1 MALKH
6 KIMIVED
13 NYVVSKDI
21 QEMLH
26 ELGYGISSTTD
37 TGTEAVQLAGK
48 GHPDIILMDIKLKGN
63 MDGIEASKLI
73 HEYYNIP
80 VIYITGYADDYTLQ
94 RAKTTEPSGY
104 ILKPIKKEDLHTA
117 IEMALYK
124 HKVENFLRGREELLA
139 STLKSISDGVV
150 TTNEKGFITFM
161 NPIAESMLN
170 CSQEEVLGKSFDS
183 AVNVREENTEKEID
197 SPVKN
202 VIHEKKKTE
211 YENHRLHFRNNPG
224 IAISMAISP
233 VTDDKGRISG
243 TIVIIK
249 DVTKQRRLQEELLK
263 AQKLE
268 SLASL
273 ADTIGHEFNN
283 LLTVIMGNIELI
295 KQGGNIKGEAL
306 TDIEE
311 AELAAQK
318 AKDLAKKLLSFS
330 KISDCVKKLASV
342 GPIIKSTVQ
351 SITTTTQI
359 HCDVSVPAFL
369 WQSEIDETQVSHVIY
384 SVIKKAYQ
392 LSETH
397 GIVRISAE
405 NVPIEDSTKLPVE
418 PGNYVKID
426 IREFDTS
433 LPTREIKSVFD
444 LRLTADGK
452 LSENEIELATS
463 YSIVKNHGGY
473 ISVDSAA
480 NEGTNFSIYLPAKE
494 SKLVDETRLPVQRNQ
509 TGKRRVLVM
518 DDQQLVRII
527 AGKILNHFGFDVEF
541 ARHGGEAVEK
551 YRTAIDTS
559 NPFDCV
565 ILDLTVEFGI
575 GGKEA
580 IKKMIEIDPNVRAIV
595 STGYTNDPI
604 KYNYSAYGF
613 KGYIMKPYEF
623 SEINKVVR
631 EVMNEG

>member
-1 MALKH
+1 MGLKH
-6 KIMIVED
+6 KVMIVED
-13 NYVVSKDI
+13 NYVVSRDI

-26 ELGYGISSTTD
+26 ELGYGVSSMTD

-48 GHPDIILMDIKLKGN
+48 SHPDIILMDIKLKGN

-104 ILKPIKKEDLHTA
+104 ILKPIKKEDLHTT

-124 HKVENFLRGREELLA
+124 HKVEGFLRGREELLA

-161 NPIAESMLN
+161 NPIAESILG

-183 AVNVREENTEKEID
+183 AVNVREVTTEKEVET
-197 SPVKN
+197 PVKK

-211 YENHRLHFRNNPG
+211 YENHRLIFRNNPG
-224 IAISMAISP
+224 ISISMAISP
-233 VTDDKGRISG
+233 VTDDKGKISG

-249 DVTKQRRLQEELLK
+249 DVTKQRRLQDELLK
-263 AQKLE
+263 AQRLE

-295 KQGGNIKGEAL
+295 KQGGNIKGDAL

-330 KISDCVKKLASV
+330 KLGECVKKLVSV
-342 GPIIKSTVQ
+342 GPIIRSTVQ
-351 SITTTTQI
+351 SITSTTQI
-359 HCDVSVPAFL
+359 HCDVSVPNYL
-369 WQSEIDETQVSHVIY
+369 WQSEIDETQISHVLY
-384 SVIKKAYQ
+384 SVIRKAYQ
-392 LSETH
+392 LSEKH
-397 GIVRISAE
+397 GIVRVSAE
-405 NVPIEDSTKLPVE
+405 NVPVEDSSDLPVE
-418 PGNYVKID
+418 PGNYVKIEV
-426 IREFDTS
+426 REFDTPIPS
-433 LPTREIKSVFD
+433 QEIRTVFD
-444 LRLTADGK
+444 LKLTANGTP
-452 LSENEIELATS
+452 ENEVELATS

-480 NEGTNFSIYLPAKE
+480 NEGTIFSIYFPAKE
-494 SKLVDETRLPVQRNQ
+494 PKPAEEQKPAQPKKQ
-509 TGKRRVLVM
+509 AGKRRVLVM

-527 AGKILNHFGFDVEF
+527 AGKILNHFGFEVEF

-551 YRTAIDTS
+551 YRAAIDS
-559 NPFDCV
+559 ANPFDCV
-565 ILDLTVEFGI
+565 ILDLTVEFGM

-580 IKKMIEIDPNVRAIV
+580 IKKILELDPNVRAIV

-604 KYNYSAYGF
+604 KYNYGAYGF

-631 EVMNEG
+631 EVMNEC